1 MTMTDFFEVDE
12 KQKTVKI
19 LNLDDFSVEDL
30 QNYISELKSE
40 ILRVKDE
47 IKKKEN
53 LKLMLKSF
61 LNNYLLIFRPLNL
74 FWNLA
79 TCPSDSLRPTLPP
92 VQAG

>member
-30 QNYISELKSE
+30 QNYISELQVE

-53 LKLMLKSF
+53 SKLNAEKF
-61 LNNYLLIFRPLNL
+61 FK
-74 FWNLA
+74 
-79 TCPSDSLRPTLPP
+79 
-92 VQAG
+92 

>member
-30 QNYISELKSE
+30 QNYISELQTE
-40 ILRVKDE
+40 IIRVQGE

-53 LKLMLKSF
+53 LKLNAEKF
-61 LNNYLLIFRPLNL
+61 FK
-74 FWNLA
+74 
-79 TCPSDSLRPTLPP
+79 
-92 VQAG
+92 

>member
-30 QNYISELKSE
+30 QNYIYELQTE
-40 ILRVKDE
+40 ILRVQDE

-53 LKLMLKSF
+53 LKINAEKF
-61 LNNYLLIFRPLNL
+61 FK
-74 FWNLA
+74 
-79 TCPSDSLRPTLPP
+79 
-92 VQAG
+92 